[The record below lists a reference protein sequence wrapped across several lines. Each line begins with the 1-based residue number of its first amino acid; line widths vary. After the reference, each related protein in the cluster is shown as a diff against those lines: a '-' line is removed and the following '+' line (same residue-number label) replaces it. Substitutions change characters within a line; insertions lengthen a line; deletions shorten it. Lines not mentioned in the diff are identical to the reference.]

1 MYPAASQL
9 PYTQGIYAPPVMPW
23 SGWPVEWN
31 TPNWG
36 GALGMAEIASRV
48 SIVFGCIDLNSSL
61 LAAMPPYRLMGDE
74 VVDPLPW
81 MRNPEPQVYNSWSEA
96 MKQVATSFWANGE
109 AFIWATSRYADG
121 TVRNW
126 VVLNPLWVDIE
137 MEGQTRSYEMGGVDI
152 TADCLHIRYTSW
164 PGVPNGIGP
173 LEALANNLWGVTTLE
188 QYQASLAA
196 RGGIPWGVLT
206 APANLTQ
213 DKAAELR
220 DNFVAARMNAMGA
233 PAVLSGGVTLTPF
246 TISPKEM
253 ALLEL
258 RQFDEQRICTLLGV
272 PPLLMALPTGD
283 TSMTYRNAEG
293 IYDFHWRAYL
303 KPRAAQIVDAISN
316 WALPSTQ
323 SLEVNRDEYVRGT
336 FTERAT
342 AYAALFALV
351 DEQGRR
357 AITIDEIRDAER
369 LEAADPADNAL
380 DPPENAGQTPTP
392 PQAPAPQTDQV
403 ATGG

>member
-1 MYPAASQL
+1 VAAGRGDVSSRSRAGVADSYVTPSGLVVTDRRHHRSNWDDPRGWPANPNIDPPPPPETVGPNASEGFGNQHVMYPAASQL

-213 DKAAELR
+213 DKAA
-220 DNFVAARMNAMGA
+220 
-233 PAVLSGGVTLTPF
+233 
-246 TISPKEM
+246 
-253 ALLEL
+253 
-258 RQFDEQRICTLLGV
+258 
-272 PPLLMALPTGD
+272 
-283 TSMTYRNAEG
+283 
-293 IYDFHWRAYL
+293 
-303 KPRAAQIVDAISN
+303 
-316 WALPSTQ
+316 
-323 SLEVNRDEYVRGT
+323 
-336 FTERAT
+336 
-342 AYAALFALV
+342 
-351 DEQGRR
+351 
-357 AITIDEIRDAER
+357 
-369 LEAADPADNAL
+369 
-380 DPPENAGQTPTP
+380 
-392 PQAPAPQTDQV
+392 
-403 ATGG
+403 